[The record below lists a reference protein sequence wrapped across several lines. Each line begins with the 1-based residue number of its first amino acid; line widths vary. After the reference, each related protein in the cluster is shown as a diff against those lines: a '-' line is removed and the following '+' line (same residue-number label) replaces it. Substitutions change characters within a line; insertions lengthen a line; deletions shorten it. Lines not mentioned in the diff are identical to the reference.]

1 MALDIDIL
9 ETSFDLVAPHGDEL
23 VEDFYDRLFTTAPEV
38 RSLFPEDMTRQRT
51 MVLATLVLLRKS
63 LRNLDRI
70 LPTLRS
76 LGARHVGYG
85 AQPEHYPVV
94 GRLLIES
101 MAHAAGSAWR
111 PEYTRAWA
119 AALDALVAEM
129 LAGAEAA
136 AADERLAA

>member
-1 MALDIDIL
+1 MALDIDTL
-9 ETSFDLVAPHGDEL
+9 ETSFDLVAPHGDQL
-23 VEDFYDRLFTTAPEV
+23 VEDFYDRLFSAAPEV

-63 LRNLDRI
+63 LRDLDRI

-101 MAHAAGSAWR
+101 MAHAAGPAWR
-111 PEYTRAWA
+111 PEYSAAWA
-119 AALDALVAEM
+119 DALGAVVAEM